1 MDLLIDPDVA
11 IDVCAGRQPHSEH
24 GALAIELARHQ
35 GARLWLYCG
44 SAQALE
50 YGLCLHLLRANEH
63 APSPEPREAVL
74 ARARRLL
81 AEFARGVQWLAV
93 LTGEGLVFDAADPEA
108 EQLMRAPGR
117 FAPGSVQPLRR
128 DRALLEQHLGQFIAP
143 EVGCRMA
150 A

>member
-1 MDLLIDPDVA
+1 MRSKARA
-11 IDVCAGRQPHSEH
+11 IGLDR
-24 GALAIELARHQ
+24 RR
-35 GARLWLYCG
+35 GARLWLCSG

-50 YGLCLHLLRANEH
+50 FGFCLHLLRVNEH
-63 APSPEPREAVL
+63 APSPEPRPAVPS
-74 ARARRLL
+74 RARRLL